1 MKRLYTTFLAIA
13 ISLSASAL
21 NRFYVDDDATGNNDG
36 SSWADAF
43 TDLNDALLHVA
54 SSSSYDGSEIWIAE
68 GFYTRLSNSQS
79 FIVDNNALLYGGFAG
94 NETDL
99 NQRDIKNHP
108 TIVSGDVGWNDTG
121 APSSSNSYMM
131 YDNAAH
137 VFKVQSSNRALF
149 DGLIIE
155 RAFSTTEAGGG
166 IHVIS
171 TSLENLQISNCI
183 IRENVSM
190 NRAGVLYY
198 SDLNGSGF
206 YLFNNRIED
215 NVNTDGSSSYTIEFR
230 ASSSNWTYSDVHFV
244 NNLFKNNSSESSFQM
259 GTCARFTAFGGSDI
273 DLYLTNN
280 TFVDNPQTGSNT
292 NNVSSL
298 IVYQHGGGGSALH
311 AFVNNNIFY
320 NNSGANAI
328 FGESI
333 QGSSVTGELNI
344 SNTSSNQN
352 VQDFADNLNLLNT
365 HEVTSSPFVDASNG
379 DYTPIATYQTI
390 GDLTYYDNQ
399 YLNNPYPGQEYPTID
414 LAGNPRF
421 DGQGNLS
428 IGAYQYDETASID
441 RVAEFNFNVFPN
453 PFTEEVQVDANSTIE
468 YVVIR
473 NTIGQVV
480 YELQEVNSKSWI
492 CDLSTLYSGA
502 YFIDVKCVGKKTQS
516 LKIVK

>member
-1 MKRLYTTFLAIA
+1 MYTTLLAVA
-13 ISLSASAL
+13 LSLSASAL
-21 NRFYVDDDATGNNDG
+21 NRFYVNDDATGNNDG
-36 SSWADAF
+36 SSWTDAY
-43 TDLNDALLHVA
+43 TDLNDALLHVT
-54 SSSSYDGSEIWIAE
+54 SSSNYIGAEIWIAE
-68 GFYTRLSNSQS
+68 GFYTRLSQNQS
-79 FIVDNNALLYGGFAG
+79 FLVTNDALLYGGFAG

-99 NQRDIKNHP
+99 NERDIQNHP
-108 TIVSGDVGWNDTG
+108 TIISGDVDWNDNG
-121 APSSSNSYMM
+121 APSSSNSSMLL
-131 YDNAAH
+131 NAAN
-137 VFKVQSSNRALF
+137 VFKVSSPNRALF

-155 RAFSTTEAGGG
+155 RAYSTTESGGG
-166 IHVIS
+166 INVIS

-183 IRENVSM
+183 IRENVAM

-280 TFVDNPQTGSNT
+280 TFVGNPQTGTNT

-320 NNSGANAI
+320 NNPDANAI
-328 FGESI
+328 FGESL

-365 HEVTSSPFVDASNG
+365 HEVTSSPFVDAANG
-379 DYTPIATYQTI
+379 DYTPIAAYQTI
-390 GDLTYYDNQ
+390 GDLTYYEGQ
-399 YLNNPYPGQEYPTID
+399 YLNSPYPGQDYPTTD
-414 LAGNPRF
+414 LSGNPRLNNQ
-421 DGQGNLS
+421 GQID
-428 IGAYQYDETASID
+428 IGAYQGDPNTGGVGINENEKIKFD
-441 RVAEFNFNVFPN
+441 VFPN
-453 PFTEEVQVDANSTIE
+453 PMESELNIKTNEIITQVSIYNSFGKEVQKTKTL
-468 YVVIR
+468 
-473 NTIGQVV
+473 NTNQFK
-480 YELQEVNSKSWI
+480 VNTSNFKS
-492 CDLSTLYSGA
+492 GV
-502 YFIDVKCVGKKTQS
+502 YFISIKFNSGVEEN
-516 LKIVK
+516 LRIVK

>member
-1 MKRLYTTFLAIA
+1 MKTFYTTLLAVA
-13 ISLSASAL
+13 LSLSASAI
-21 NRFYVDDDATGNNDG
+21 NRFYVNDDATGNNDG
-36 SSWADAF
+36 SSWTDAY

-54 SSSSYDGSEIWIAE
+54 SSSNYNGAEIWIAE
-68 GFYTRLSNSQS
+68 GFYTRLSQNQS
-79 FIVDNNALLYGGFAG
+79 FIVTNDALLYGGFAG
-94 NETDL
+94 NESDL

-108 TIVSGDVGWNDTG
+108 TIISGDVDWNDTG
-121 APSSSNSYMM
+121 APSSSNSSMLL
-131 YDNAAH
+131 NAAN
-137 VFKVQSSNRALF
+137 VFKVSSPNRALF

-166 IHVIS
+166 INVIS

-183 IRENVSM
+183 IRENVAM

-198 SDLNGSGF
+198 TDLNGSGF

-215 NVNTDGSSSYTIEFR
+215 NVNTDANSSYTIEFR
-230 ASSSNWTYSDVHFV
+230 TTNLSWIYADVHFV

-280 TFVDNPQTGSNT
+280 TFVDNPQTGTNT

-320 NNSGANAI
+320 NNPGANAI
-328 FGESI
+328 FGESL

-352 VQDFADNLNLLNT
+352 VQDFADNLNLQNT
-365 HEVTSSPFVDASNG
+365 HVVTSSPFTDYANG
-379 DYTPIATYQTI
+379 NYTPVSAYQTT
-390 GDLTYYDNQ
+390 GDLNYYDNQ
-399 YLNNPYPGQEYPTID
+399 YLNNPYPGQEYPTRD

-421 DGQGNLS
+421 DGQGSLS
-428 IGAYQYDETASID
+428 IGAYQYDETASLKD
-441 RVAEFNFNVFPN
+441 ELSSTVQVYPN
-453 PFTEEVQVDANSTIE
+453 PFTNNITIESNGNPSEISIKNTLGQEVVNLRNANSPLHTIDLGHLPNGF
-468 YVVIR
+468 YTLTIR
-473 NTIGQVV
+473 NG
-480 YELQEVNSKSWI
+480 E
-492 CDLSTLYSGA
+492 LSTNR
-502 YFIDVKCVGKKTQS
+502 T
-516 LKIVK
+516 IVKQ